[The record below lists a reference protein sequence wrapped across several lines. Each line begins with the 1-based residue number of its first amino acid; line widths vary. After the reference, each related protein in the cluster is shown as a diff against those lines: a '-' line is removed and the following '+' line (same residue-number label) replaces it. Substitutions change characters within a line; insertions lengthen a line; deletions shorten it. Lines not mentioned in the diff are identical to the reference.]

1 MYLSDGV
8 VVRGLRLWKKW
19 LPQLQTARGVCLKER
34 NNKPR
39 PV

>member
-19 LPQLQTARGVCLKER
+19 PPQLQTARGVFLKER